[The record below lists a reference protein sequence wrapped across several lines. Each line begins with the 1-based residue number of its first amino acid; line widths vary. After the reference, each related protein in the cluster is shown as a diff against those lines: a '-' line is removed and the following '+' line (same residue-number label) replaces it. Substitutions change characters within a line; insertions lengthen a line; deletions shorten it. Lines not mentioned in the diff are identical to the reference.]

1 MYFSPDHS
9 IGVET
14 RVIEEAEQFV
24 HIATPG
30 WDSWSG
36 CTSFNPSPTSGC
48 GVAFQ
53 RNSEVWLVLWV
64 EHSSNWRYQ
73 AFPIFHAVLN
83 AIHRG
88 VTVRILT
95 NNYNEGPGQGT
106 IYY

>member
-53 RNSEVWLVLWV
+53 RNSEV
-64 EHSSNWRYQ
+64 
-73 AFPIFHAVLN
+73 
-83 AIHRG
+83 
-88 VTVRILT
+88 
-95 NNYNEGPGQGT
+95 
-106 IYY
+106 